1 MPLTLSF
8 KLVTAKLI
16 INISIYFI
24 NALYNVTKISQ
35 GIFMPKTIPWWVGGI
50 LMAALLLFTFSTLG
64 ADRPIG
70 ASTYVPYVANIIFGL
85 EPAEYEYAKQIE
97 QSGAWESVMLI
108 GVLVGAFFTSI
119 FITKTFRFSVLPT
132 LWKER
137 KNSSVKSRLL
147 WSFFTGFT
155 MIIGARLAGGCT
167 SGHFMS
173 GMTQIAVS
181 SLIFGAVVLVTVIIT
196 GRLFYR
202 RGDKA

>member
-1 MPLTLSF
+1 
-8 KLVTAKLI
+8 
-16 INISIYFI
+16 
-24 NALYNVTKISQ
+24 
-35 GIFMPKTIPWWVGGI
+35 MPKTIPWWVGGI
-50 LMAALLLFTFSTLG
+50 LMAALLLFTFSIFG

-202 RGDKA
+202 RGDEV